1 MSPMKNLILI
11 VTFILSSSAFAIPA
25 SIDQDLPL
33 KGEEFNRQ
41 IHMALNNARPTHI
54 FRCEVINQ
62 KSQCYLKKGM
72 WYRLANVYYVMNSNI
87 AQELFEALDVSSQKS
102 VKYIRTADGF
112 LWCSRSSFNECQ
124 IMNGK

>member
-1 MSPMKNLILI
+1 MKNIILG
-11 VTFILSSSAFAIPA
+11 VVMLFASLTVYAIPMG
-25 SIDQDLPL
+25 IEQDIAL

-41 IHMALNNARPTHI
+41 IHVALNQARPTHI

-72 WYRLANVYYVMNSNI
+72 WYRLANVYYVMNSDI
-87 AQELFEALDVSSQKS
+87 AKELFESLDLTTQKS
-102 VKYIRTADGF
+102 VKYIRTAEGF
-112 LWCSRSSFNECQ
+112 LWCSRSSFDECQ